1 MSVNARKKNDGV
13 HVCVPACVCWG
24 GEFVNPCVCWC
35 VICVCVCVCVAE
47 QPAWRVS
54 GILGSKRESKGER
67 KERKDAPPVEL

>member
-1 MSVNARKKNDGV
+1 MQEKRMTECMFASLR
-13 HVCVPACVCWG
+13 VCVGGG

-54 GILGSKRESKGER
+54 GILGSKRERKGER